1 MFHGNTIFGIA
12 FINNSKI
19 AAQSELR
26 FGFGRFFFLL
36 ETARRGEAGL
46 TNNDDDDEDGDE
58 GGGEVD
64 RRRER
69 RERHTTMAGLVNE
82 REYGEHPSPPS
93 LSPIPAAASSTE
105 AFSSATD
112 QTGLAL
118 TSSPLLRHLL
128 AVRRVGRGGGS
139 VPVNVD
145 HEGYVESENALFKHV
160 AVREREQ
167 DSTYTPATANIAPR

>member
-1 MFHGNTIFGIA
+1 
-12 FINNSKI
+12 
-19 AAQSELR
+19 
-26 FGFGRFFFLL
+26 
-36 ETARRGEAGL
+36 
-46 TNNDDDDEDGDE
+46 
-58 GGGEVD
+58 
-64 RRRER
+64 
-69 RERHTTMAGLVNE
+69 MAGLVNE

-93 LSPIPAAASSTE
+93 LSPIPAAASSRE

-112 QTGLAL
+112 QTGLVL